1 METEELNA
9 LQTARTKTLFFFYT
23 YLRSVLCK
31 DANESVGVG
40 LQAPVKKARAQV
52 LCPVR
57 DLQGQL
63 GQRLATRSFIPAFD
77 CCALL

>member
-9 LQTARTKTLFFFYT
+9 LQTARTKTLIFYT

-63 GQRLATRSFIPAFD
+63 GQRLAMRSFIPAFD